1 MTWFFA
7 ILIVLALGAIA
18 VVASGWGAPL
28 ATAYD
33 DRPEVLVPAGDD
45 LVADDLRRVR
55 FTTVLRGYRMSEVDA
70 LLARLAEQLEDAE
83 RRAAEAE
90 DPAGRPADGEGDGPR
105 TGV

>member
-7 ILIVLALGAIA
+7 ILIVLALGGIA
-18 VVASGWGAPL
+18 LVASGWGAPL
-28 ATAYD
+28 APAYD
-33 DRPEVLVPAGDD
+33 DRAEVLVPADDD

-55 FTTVLRGYRMSEVDA
+55 FTTVLRGYRMSEVDT
-70 LLARLAEQLEDAE
+70 LLSRLATQLEDAE

-90 DPAGRPADGEGDGPR
+90 GERDRPADGGGDGPH